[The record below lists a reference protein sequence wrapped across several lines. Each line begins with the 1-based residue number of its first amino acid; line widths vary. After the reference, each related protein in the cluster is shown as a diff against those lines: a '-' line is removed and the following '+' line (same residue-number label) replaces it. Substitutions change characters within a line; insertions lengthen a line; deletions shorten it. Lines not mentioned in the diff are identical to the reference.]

1 MVILEIKNSNVKR
14 IKLKKKSKMS
24 IVYKST
30 FCEQS
35 KTNANFHCNT
45 QTINGHSIHLFFMY
59 IKKNSYFI

>member
-30 FCEQS
+30 LCEQS
-35 KTNANFHCNT
+35 NTNVQA
-45 QTINGHSIHLFFMY
+45 LP
-59 IKKNSYFI
+59 